1 MTLTQR
7 LHRLEINA
15 SNASGPIIILR
26 KLIAPEPSGPVSLG
40 VHVARTQEGTF
51 YRANGECEEDFFLGL
66 ALAFMPLS
74 TTVKGQDYSL
84 TGQVS
89 GLSGSE
95 VTSPSPRPL
104 EPCKRLSPHTAQ
116 ALKRRREAPGGQRGC
131 G

>member
-1 MTLTQR
+1 M
-7 LHRLEINA
+7 
-15 SNASGPIIILR
+15 R

-104 EPCKRLSPHTAQ
+104 RSVQATFTAHGSS
-116 ALKRRREAPGGQRGC
+116 LGKAP
-131 G
+131 